1 MKRRTVLW
9 WSGFLLAVVLF
20 LGVRQ
25 WRLSRQGN
33 PVSSPTPTPM
43 PYLFPLSFVERVQR
57 LEIYRGDERVLAVQ
71 RDGETWRPVSEE
83 DTLSPEMARTLTF
96 LLSTRVMSVVP
107 SDVSLDT
114 VGLTEPV
121 WRMRVAASDTYY
133 NLDIGATTPVGQG
146 YYVRRVPRGEVF
158 VVPAALV
165 EGLLQGLLP
174 EPQEGTPTPFSAPTP
189 TPGG

>member
-1 MKRRTVLW
+1 
-9 WSGFLLAVVLF
+9 
-20 LGVRQ
+20 
-25 WRLSRQGN
+25 
-33 PVSSPTPTPM
+33 M
-43 PYLFPLSFVERVQR
+43 PYLFPPSFVERVQR

-83 DTLSPEMARTLTF
+83 DALSPEMARALTF

-114 VGLTEPV
+114 VGLTKPA
-121 WRMRVAASDTYY
+121 WRMRVTASDTYY

-158 VVPAALV
+158 VIPAALV